1 MDFLKNYSM
10 KLTFN
15 YSLYRNWW
23 DNLCQKLADLSLM
36 DLRSKHYLDER
47 HASAMSDHFMFEH
60 HMFPE
65 TAECEALFGSAFFAE
80 YEVADLPPNFAETQV
95 YYDWS

>member
-1 MDFLKNYSM
+1 
-10 KLTFN
+10 
-15 YSLYRNWW
+15 
-23 DNLCQKLADLSLM
+23 
-36 DLRSKHYLDER
+36 
-47 HASAMSDHFMFEH
+47 MSDHFMFEH